1 MAVIPLVYHPVYSAL
16 ELPEGHRYPM
26 NKYRLLYEAIQSG
39 YNSEPFIWVTPE
51 KLPQDIIA
59 QVHAP
64 DYITAL
70 FSGQLPAAKMRR
82 IGFPWSERLIERTC
96 YSAGGTVMTA
106 ALAQQHGLAIHLS
119 GGYHHA
125 HHDFGSGFC
134 LINDLVLAAHQSLKH
149 PDIDT
154 VMIIDSDVHHG
165 DGTASLCRDNRHII
179 TVSFHCEKNFPSRKP
194 PSDYDVPFEKFA
206 TDEIFLTTFREVV
219 SMALSHHQPDLIIYD
234 AGVDIHQDDELG
246 HLNISSDAIATRDRW
261 MITRAHRL
269 QIPMACV
276 VGGGYRANHG
286 DLIPHHMHLID
297 AAYQHACAQQ

>member
-1 MAVIPLVYHPVYSAL
+1 MTAIPLIYHPIYSVL

-26 NKYRLLYEAIQSG
+26 NKYRLLYEVIQADYG
-39 YNSEPFIWVTPE
+39 SEPFIWFVPE
-51 KLPQDIIA
+51 KLPLDVITE
-59 QVHAP
+59 VHAQ
-64 DYITAL
+64 DYTEAL
-70 FSGQLPAAKMRR
+70 FNGRLPAAKMRR
-82 IGFPWSERLIERTC
+82 IGFPWSDMLIERTR

-165 DGTASLCRDNRHII
+165 DGTASLCQNNRQII

-194 PSDYDVPFEKFA
+194 PSDYDIPFEKFA
-206 TDEIFLTTFREVV
+206 TDKTFLTAFREVV
-219 SMALSHHQPDLIIYD
+219 TMALSHHQSDLIIYD
-234 AGVDIHQDDELG
+234 AGVDIHEEDELG
-246 HLNISSDAIATRDRW
+246 HLNVSSGAIAERDQW
-261 MITRAHRL
+261 MISQAHRL

-276 VGGGYRANHG
+276 VGGGYRTDHG
-286 DLIPHHMHLID
+286 ALVPHHMRLID
-297 AAYQHACAQQ
+297 AAYQHACSRK